1 MFLGLPST
9 SKSSSGIEGVV
20 STSGVLKLK
29 GCLKFWK
36 KRMSTENLHKI
47 SVEISQIT
55 ANVNQKCQASI
66 FGTVWCRPESPSII
80 WRWKQKI
87 ILGGPMLQR
96 RIILLDSWGGT
107 AKEYKGVSHRRGYF
121 KFTRSKFQFKQMPC
135 PWHLH
140 CRTAY
145 ILIWQA
151 LQDHFHLQISPF
163 FKEVQYT
170 CGSPAP

>member
-36 KRMSTENLHKI
+36 KRRTSTENLHKI
-47 SVEISQIT
+47 SVEISQAT
-55 ANVNQKCQASI
+55 HLWYSLM
-66 FGTVWCRPESPSII
+66 PSWVSLYHIEV
-80 WRWKQKI
+80 KY
-87 ILGGPMLQR
+87 GAPMLQR

-170 CGSPAP
+170 WGSPAP